1 MEAPELTVV
10 RFGPEVGHRPQHL
23 AQEVHHSGNVE
34 ELHPQRKELGDV
46 IDAGQ
51 AALLIVGENT
61 MEDAIDK
68 AALKSQKQGSPGGG
82 KEAELILHQR
92 CHFDNSSGIA
102 GLQVWCPTWLY
113 RRPGVSGSGSLKSSP
128 GVGYK
133 RRTMT
138 TEHFDDLTI
147 HQKRRLIVRAV
158 LRTMITLAV
167 VVAVYFVIPMDR
179 PIDTATVVELVVG
192 ILLLFAVIVWQIWQ
206 IWQIIRSKHPG
217 IRAVEGLEFSL
228 PLFILL
234 FATTYYL
241 MDHANATTF
250 AQPLTRIDSMYFSA
264 TVFTT
269 VGFGDITA
277 RGQGARVLVTIQ
289 MMLDLVVV
297 GLVVRL
303 VVNAVKVGRQ
313 RQS

>member
-1 MEAPELTVV
+1 M
-10 RFGPEVGHRPQHL
+10 
-23 AQEVHHSGNVE
+23 
-34 ELHPQRKELGDV
+34 
-46 IDAGQ
+46 
-51 AALLIVGENT
+51 
-61 MEDAIDK
+61 
-68 AALKSQKQGSPGGG
+68 
-82 KEAELILHQR
+82 
-92 CHFDNSSGIA
+92 
-102 GLQVWCPTWLY
+102 PT
-113 RRPGVSGSGSLKSSP
+113 K
-128 GVGYK
+128 
-133 RRTMT
+133 
-138 TEHFDDLTI
+138 HFDDLTV
-147 HQKRRLIVRAV
+147 HEKRRLVVQAVVRTTV
-158 LRTMITLAV
+158 TLAV
-167 VVAVYFVIPMDR
+167 VVAVYFLVPMDR
-179 PIDTATVVELVVG
+179 PMDTATVFELVLGSLV
-192 ILLLFAVIVWQIWQ
+192 ILAVIVWQIRQ
-206 IWQIIRSKHPG
+206 IMRSKHPG
-217 IRAVEGLEFSL
+217 IRAVEGLAFSL

-241 MDHANATTF
+241 MDHANGTTF